1 MAAEDEDVLDGGV
14 VPLVAPPQALS
25 NNMLIIQKM
34 SQKEALLGMDMSFL
48 LKRNTLMIQCIFIE
62 NSTGERFLSM
72 MFCFGEDNEP
82 GNDNVIITPLTGLR
96 GGTMT
101 ALSRGHT
108 T

>member
-25 NNMLIIQKM
+25 KNMLIIQKM

-48 LKRNTLMIQCIFIE
+48 LKRNALMIPCIFME
-62 NSTGERFLSM
+62 NSTGDRFLST

-82 GNDNVIITPLTGLR
+82 GNDNVIITQLSELR